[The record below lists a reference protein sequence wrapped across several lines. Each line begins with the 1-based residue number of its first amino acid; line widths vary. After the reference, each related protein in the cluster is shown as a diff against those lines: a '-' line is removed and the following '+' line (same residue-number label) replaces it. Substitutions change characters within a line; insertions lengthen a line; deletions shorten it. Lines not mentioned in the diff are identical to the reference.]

1 MPSTLEQADEAS
13 FSLPCAGSV
22 YSSGF
27 PQPAYAADSRLT
39 AMHVSIKKITILW
52 YLYFLSF
59 GSTFFISLS
68 HSFSFISLS
77 FFYPN
82 EFYHIFTAFQ
92 RRQRKVLSSNSL
104 SCKQLMPLLTVR
116 AELQGL
122 SHGCIFQPM
131 MRQPPSM
138 KNYSKKIQIFNL

>member
-13 FSLPCAGSV
+13 FSLLCAGSV

-104 SCKQLMPLLTVR
+104 SVTIHALSR
-116 AELQGL
+116 A
-122 SHGCIFQPM
+122 
-131 MRQPPSM
+131 
-138 KNYSKKIQIFNL
+138 